1 MMSHETNVATKT
13 PDLAS
18 VTPLITAVVTAVGAW
33 KLFEPKMGRIRAIR
47 EELGRMETSFRVL
60 YEFPQ
65 WLLISASTLIVAVLV
80 IAFFDSFLPGVL
92 TKFLPLIWAR
102 EIVQPANVIWV
113 VFLMAAL
120 GGIIYWNLLTRI
132 LLVSSRLLAL
142 LPVPGLRNQFGPS
155 GRSIGWHQVA
165 NVCEGPDK
173 GSPLLVDH
181 DQIDRVSWEVLA
193 KLSSQS
199 TNPPNYAA
207 EPGGLSASEKANI
220 ALFGCIMEENT
231 YAQRWPSPEWG
242 KFYDSFTDI
251 QKAEPIFTPSRLSA
265 FSSGDAFFDDFR
277 QRLDTALTAKG
288 QPCPPNQ
295 SLAAAADVAKAW
307 SLLKC
312 KYHGDVLRIIPIWA
326 PILGGK
332 LFWLDLRLR
341 SFPRL
346 NSDGMRPQLL
356 KLLIRWNTMPGVEG
370 GVFVQPFAK
379 RQAWLLLQEGAL
391 RALPET
397 KEVTFHGTGQVG
409 IARIAAR
416 QVVQEVSKLIAAGK
430 TSEARAA
437 AAKVGTSTWRREAAV
452 DFVLWD
458 WAGSDSKAAKSEN
471 WDKAKWRWKFE
482 DNRVVRQG

>member
-1 MMSHETNVATKT
+1 MTAPETNTATKT
-13 PDLAS
+13 ADLAS
-18 VTPLITAVVTAVGAW
+18 VTPLITALVTAVGAW

-47 EELGRMETSFRVL
+47 EELGGMEASFRVL
-60 YEFPQ
+60 YELPQ
-65 WLLISASTLIVAVLV
+65 WMLISASTLIVACLV
-80 IAFFDSFLPGVL
+80 IAFFDSFLPGAL
-92 TKFLPLIWAR
+92 TKHLPLIWAR
-102 EIVQPANVIWV
+102 EIVQPANVIWI

-120 GGIIYWNLLTRI
+120 GGVIYWNLVTRI
-132 LLVSSRLLAL
+132 LLALSWLLAL
-142 LPVPGLRNQFGPS
+142 LPIAGVRNRFGPR
-155 GRSIGWHQVA
+155 GRSIGWHQVRS
-165 NVCEGPDK
+165 VCEGPDK

-181 DQIDRVSWEVLA
+181 DQIDRLSWAVLA
-193 KLSSQS
+193 RLSSLS
-199 TNPPNYAA
+199 ANPPNYAA
-207 EPGGLSASEKANI
+207 EPGGLSTSEKANI

-231 YAQRWPSPEWG
+231 YAQRWPSPEWS

-251 QKAEPIFTPSRLSA
+251 QNADPIFTPSRLCA
-265 FSSGDAFFDDFR
+265 FRSGDAFFDDFR
-277 QRLDTALTAKG
+277 QRLDAALTAKG

-307 SLLKC
+307 SLLTC

-346 NSDGMRPQLL
+346 NTDGMRPQLL
-356 KLLIRWNTMPGVEG
+356 KLMIRWNTMPGVEG

-391 RALPET
+391 RTLPEM
-397 KEVTFHGTGQVG
+397 KEVTFHGTAQVG

-416 QVVQEVSKLIAAGK
+416 QVVQQVSTLVAAGK

-437 AAKVGTSTWRREAAV
+437 AAKVGTSIWRLEAAA

-458 WAGSDSKAAKSEN
+458 WANSDRSAAKSDK

-482 DNRVVRQG
+482 DNRVVRQS